1 MNPRF
6 VYIGKVMPDVRWHNK
21 YSVHPHHEL
30 IVVLGGV
37 MHISG
42 KTQKLTLRAGEAAL
56 YPAGVHHWEQS
67 DESEPV
73 ESCFIV
79 FEDPDF
85 SADEILVC
93 RNQNG
98 LLRPLTAALY
108 EQSLFMQGIPCAND
122 YLLLMLKLFQGG
134 TASTDKESEFIR
146 KTHTFMRKQLEKE
159 ADGNPDIVFAGRAT
173 RPQLRKY
180 YAEARGLI
188 FPGIEDF
195 GIVPLE
201 SQSVGVPVIALGI
214 GGALETVVSRKTGVF
229 FSAPEV
235 DCLCHAIEEFE
246 ALRFDRQYIINHA
259 RKFHRDVFVKNMRDV
274 LGLN

>member
-1 MNPRF
+1 MSAPRF

-56 YPAGVHHWEQS
+56 YPAGVRHWEQS
-67 DESEPV
+67 DENEPV

-93 RNQNG
+93 RNQGG

-122 YLLLMLKLFQGG
+122 YLRLMLKLFHAG
-134 TASTDKESEFIR
+134 TSSTDSESEFIR
-146 KTHTFMRKQLEKE
+146 KTHTFMRKHLATPVSLDELAAAVGLTKYHFLRQY
-159 ADGNPDIVFAGRAT
+159 RA
-173 RPQLRKY
+173 
-180 YAEARGLI
+180 
-188 FPGIEDF
+188 
-195 GIVPLE
+195 
-201 SQSVGVPVIALGI
+201 
-214 GGALETVVSRKTGVF
+214 KTGKPPVQALWEIRCSEAVSLLKYTALPF
-229 FSAPEV
+229 KEIAARTGFSDLA
-235 DCLCHAIEEFE
+235 HFS
-246 ALRFDRQYIINHA
+246 RR
-259 RKFHRDVFVKNMRDV
+259 VKAFC
-274 LGLN
+274 GLNPRRFRNTRS